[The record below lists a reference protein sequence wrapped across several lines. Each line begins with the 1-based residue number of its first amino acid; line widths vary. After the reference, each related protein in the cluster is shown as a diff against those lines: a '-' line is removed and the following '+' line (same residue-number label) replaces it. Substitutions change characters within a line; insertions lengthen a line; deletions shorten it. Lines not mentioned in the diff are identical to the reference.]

1 MVYLGNNKLFHQSRS
16 YRQPYFPYPTSMHAN
31 TPLLLSTPLISQPSF
46 TRCNQLTLCRIARKR
61 GVLRSLTLYDRVQ
74 REERFAGGD
83 NATTRQLRVVS
94 AKRTRVD
101 LHVAESTGLA
111 IERLFSNRLYS
122 SENNAISQPVMHGPF
137 KRPQWRVRWRAR
149 LASFRLRPTD
159 QSLESRTVSRFRPN
173 NSYLSA
179 SRRVIQLSIRRVI
192 SLVPVPDILISFPL
206 LVSLEIR
213 YSIYV

>member
-1 MVYLGNNKLFHQSRS
+1 M
-16 YRQPYFPYPTSMHAN
+16 
-31 TPLLLSTPLISQPSF
+31 
-46 TRCNQLTLCRIARKR
+46 
-61 GVLRSLTLYDRVQ
+61 
-74 REERFAGGD
+74 
-83 NATTRQLRVVS
+83 
-94 AKRTRVD
+94 D

-122 SENNAISQPVMHGPF
+122 SQNNAISQPVMHGPF

-179 SRRVIQLSIRRVI
+179 SRRVIQLSIRRII

-213 YSIYV
+213 YSIYINISSKKNSIFSCIESLFPFLSLLLST

>member
-46 TRCNQLTLCRIARKR
+46 TRCNQLTLCCIARKR

-94 AKRTRVD
+94 SEENARGFACRGINGFGDRLDYIRVK
-101 LHVAESTGLA
+101 TM
-111 IERLFSNRLYS
+111 LFLSPLCTAHLRDHS
-122 SENNAISQPVMHGPF
+122 GVCGG
-137 KRPQWRVRWRAR
+137 V
-149 LASFRLRPTD
+149 LASPRFVFDQPTNL
-159 QSLESRTVSRFRPN
+159 SSRGLSRDFDPIIRICLPRVA
-173 NSYLSA
+173 LSN
-179 SRRVIQLSIRRVI
+179 
-192 SLVPVPDILISFPL
+192 FPFIEL
-206 LVSLEIR
+206 LVSSPCQL
-213 YSIYV
+213 S

>member
-1 MVYLGNNKLFHQSRS
+1 MRQHGNYASCL
-16 YRQPYFPYPTSMHAN
+16 
-31 TPLLLSTPLISQPSF
+31 
-46 TRCNQLTLCRIARKR
+46 
-61 GVLRSLTLYDRVQ
+61 
-74 REERFAGGD
+74 
-83 NATTRQLRVVS
+83 

-192 SLVPVPDILISFPL
+192 SLVPVPAILISFPL

-213 YSIYV
+213 YSIYINISSKKNSIFSCIESLFPFLSLLLST

>member
-74 REERFAGGD
+74 REEAIM
-83 NATTRQLRVVS
+83 RQHGNYASCL

-192 SLVPVPDILISFPL
+192 SLVPVPDILISFSL

>member
-1 MVYLGNNKLFHQSRS
+1 MRQHGNYASCL
-16 YRQPYFPYPTSMHAN
+16 
-31 TPLLLSTPLISQPSF
+31 
-46 TRCNQLTLCRIARKR
+46 
-61 GVLRSLTLYDRVQ
+61 
-74 REERFAGGD
+74 
-83 NATTRQLRVVS
+83 

-111 IERLFSNRLYS
+111 IERLFSTRLCS

-159 QSLESRTVSRFRPN
+159 QSLESRFRPN

-192 SLVPVPDILISFPL
+192 SLVPVPAILISFPL

-213 YSIYV
+213 YSIYINISSKKNSIFSCIESLFPFLSLLLST